1 MSAVEPVAAA
11 NAVSNLA
18 ASIATRWQH
27 TLLGTSY
34 VPLSQR
40 EVRLRLAELLDRVKL
55 ALEAKAF
62 DPIAARALGGAL
74 VRLHFSQADA
84 LARSLSFLT
93 TELPFAVPEASPAR
107 IAETLGEFAAGFM
120 EEAQRSALAE
130 QEAIRNALL
139 EQRARAEAELRD
151 SEARFRAIFEGAAIA
166 IAVGDGQ
173 GRLVAVNPTLRTMLG
188 YRAEEMLGQPF
199 TAFAHPDDARADW
212 HFFEELASGQ
222 RDNYQAEERYLR
234 RDGSIVW
241 ARMTVSLVR
250 DAASGRPRFAIG
262 MGEDIT
268 ERKQAEAAFAQQFVA
283 TEAARSETRAIL
295 DATAE
300 AMLLVTPDGVVRT
313 INRRFTEL
321 LALSEEVVCN
331 RAFADLQPELG
342 RRFSD
347 PAAVALLAAHIPDT
361 EERFTRDLVQRWPAP
376 RTLELFST
384 PVHSA
389 GGTLLGRLYVFRDV
403 TREREVDRM
412 KSEFVSLVS
421 HELRT
426 PLTSIKGYVHFLLS
440 GDMGE
445 VSGEQQEFLE
455 VIDHNTD
462 RLGGMINDFL
472 DLSRIESGHI
482 DLAMAP
488 VDLAALVAQVAA
500 SFRPQVVSKQQ
511 QVVLDLADDV
521 PPLTGDTERLVQII
535 TNLVSN
541 AHKYTPAG
549 GTITISTRQE
559 GAALRLSIAD
569 TGIGLTPDEQT
580 HLFTR
585 FYRVRSRTTQ
595 AVGGTGLGLAITK
608 SLVELHGGSIAIES
622 EPGRGTT
629 VTVTLPIRPEGVV
642 TPPAP

>member
-1 MSAVEPVAAA
+1 MSAAEPAAAA
-11 NAVSNLA
+11 NAVSDHSANL
-18 ASIATRWQH
+18 ATRWQH
-27 TLLGTSY
+27 AMLGTSY

-40 EVRLRLAELLDRVKL
+40 EVRLQLAKLLDQVRLTLLAET
-55 ALEAKAF
+55 F
-62 DPIAARALGGAL
+62 DPMAARALGVAI

-93 TELPFAVPEASPAR
+93 TELPFAVPEATPAR
-107 IAETLGEFAAGFM
+107 IADMLGEFAAGFM
-120 EEAQRSALAE
+120 EEAQRSTLAE
-130 QEAIRNALL
+130 QEAIRDALL
-139 EQRARAEAELRD
+139 EQRARAEADLRD

-166 IAVGDGQ
+166 IAVSDGH
-173 GRLVAVNPTLRTMLG
+173 GHLVAVNPALHNLLG

-222 RDNYQAEERYLR
+222 RDQYQAEERYLR

-241 ARMTVSLVR
+241 ARMTVSLIR
-250 DAASGRPRFAIG
+250 DAATGHPRFAIG

-268 ERKQAEAAFAQQFVA
+268 ERKQVEAAFAQQFVA

-313 INRRFTEL
+313 INRRFSEM
-321 LALSEEVVCN
+321 LALPEEAVCN
-331 RAFADLQPELG
+331 RAFAELQPELE

-361 EERFTRDLVQRWPAP
+361 EERFTRDLAQRWPVS

-384 PVHSA
+384 PVRSA
-389 GGTLLGRLYVFRDV
+389 DGALLGRLYVFRDV

-426 PLTSIKGYVHFLLS
+426 PLTSIKGYVHFLMS
-440 GDMGE
+440 GDIGE

-455 VIDHNTD
+455 VINHNAD

-472 DLSRIESGHI
+472 DLARIESGHI
-482 DLAMAP
+482 DLAKVP
-488 VDLAALVAQVAA
+488 VDLASLV
-500 SFRPQVVSKQQ
+500 SQVVAGFRLQFEAKQQ
-511 QVVLDLADDV
+511 QLVIALADDM
-521 PPLTGDTERLVQII
+521 PLVMGDTERLVQII

-541 AHKYTPAG
+541 AHKYTPSG

-559 GAALRLSIAD
+559 GIALQLSIAD
-569 TGIGLTPDEQT
+569 TGIGLTLDEQGQ
-580 HLFTR
+580 LFTR
-585 FYRVRSRTTQ
+585 FYRARNRTTQ
-595 AVGGTGLGLAITK
+595 AIGGTGLGLTITK
-608 SLVELHGGSIAIES
+608 SLVEMHGGSIAIES
-622 EPGRGTT
+622 EPGLGTT
-629 VTVTLPIRPEGVV
+629 VTVTLPILQESVV
-642 TPPAP
+642 TPSAR

>member
-1 MSAVEPVAAA
+1 MSAAEPAAAA
-11 NAVSNLA
+11 NAVSDHSANL
-18 ASIATRWQH
+18 ATRWQH
-27 TLLGTSY
+27 AMLGTSY

-40 EVRLRLAELLDRVKL
+40 EVRLQLAKLLDQVRLTLLAET
-55 ALEAKAF
+55 F
-62 DPIAARALGGAL
+62 DPIASRALGVAI

-93 TELPFAVPEASPAR
+93 TELPFAVPEATPVR
-107 IAETLGEFAAGFM
+107 IADMLGEFAAGFM
-120 EEAQRSALAE
+120 EEAQRSTLAE
-130 QEAIRNALL
+130 QEAIRDALL
-139 EQRARAEAELRD
+139 EQRARAEADLRD

-166 IAVGDGQ
+166 IAVSDGH
-173 GRLVAVNPTLRTMLG
+173 GHLVAVNPALHNLLG

-222 RDNYQAEERYLR
+222 RDQYQAEERYLR

-241 ARMTVSLVR
+241 ARMTVSLIR
-250 DAASGRPRFAIG
+250 DAATGHPRFAIG

-268 ERKQAEAAFAQQFVA
+268 ERKQVEAAFAQQFVA

-313 INRRFTEL
+313 INRRFSEM
-321 LALSEEVVCN
+321 LALPEEAVCN
-331 RAFADLQPELG
+331 RAFAELQPELE

-361 EERFTRDLVQRWPAP
+361 EERFTRDLAQRWPVS

-384 PVHSA
+384 PVRSA
-389 GGTLLGRLYVFRDV
+389 DGALLGRLYVFRDV

-426 PLTSIKGYVHFLLS
+426 PLTSIKGYVHFLMS
-440 GDMGE
+440 GDIGE
-445 VSGEQQEFLE
+445 VSGEQQAFLE
-455 VIDHNTD
+455 VINHNAD

-472 DLSRIESGHI
+472 DLARIESGHI
-482 DLAMAP
+482 DLAKVP
-488 VDLAALVAQVAA
+488 VDLASLVSQVVA
-500 SFRPQVVSKQQ
+500 SFRLQFEAKQQ
-511 QVVLDLADDV
+511 QLVIALADDM
-521 PPLTGDTERLVQII
+521 PLVMGDTERLVQII

-541 AHKYTPAG
+541 AHKYTPSG

-559 GAALRLSIAD
+559 GIALQLSIAD
-569 TGIGLTPDEQT
+569 TGIGLTLDEQGQ
-580 HLFTR
+580 LFTR
-585 FYRVRSRTTQ
+585 FYRARNRTTQ
-595 AVGGTGLGLAITK
+595 AIGGTGLGLTITK
-608 SLVELHGGSIAIES
+608 SLVEMHGGSIAIES
-622 EPGRGTT
+622 EPGLGTT
-629 VTVTLPIRPEGVV
+629 VTVTLPILQESVV
-642 TPPAP
+642 TPSAR